1 MRLTPLSLQ
10 GSNADAVL
18 TDSYVKGIREGID
31 WKDGLAAMIKDAE
44 VVGLSLSALRSVT
57 EAPLV
62 DSAGLD
68 V

>member
-1 MRLTPLSLQ
+1 MRLIPLSLQ

-44 VVGLSLSALRSVT
+44 VVGLSLSALRSIT